1 MTKDKKFRTL
11 LILCAVLVV
20 LGVALLIV
28 KGIDKQQEKMQAEQQ
43 TLFEVEFADMTKLSW
58 CNGEDEA
65 FAFYKE
71 DGVWHVEGDADFP
84 VDEASL
90 ETIAK
95 VFANFL
101 TNFTIE
107 DAENLSQYGLSKLE
121 SYISFETEETEA
133 TVYIGGYST
142 IDSLRYVKYGDDV
155 FLARTDPATYIED
168 YQLYDF
174 LLAETVPDFI
184 PNLISLS
191 REGTEESFDIVS
203 MNPGVYSYSED
214 YTYFTTYGKA
224 GYTPLET
231 SSVEAYGSYIQSLDY
246 SNFASYTADDEE
258 SLAEFGLDDPEFKLV
273 IQYADT
279 SGEED
284 EDVTLVLAYGTNGE
298 DYVVRIGDSR
308 VICLLDEDTYLF
320 IRDLD
325 IDEYRP
331 NDLLDIDWDL
341 ATSIEVTLDG
351 SRYTF
356 AMADEDSEDEDA
368 PDYTNIRKAINN
380 LGVERYTE
388 DAEIGKLELSLL
400 SIWITK
406 DIRA

>member
-1 MTKDKKFRTL
+1 
-11 LILCAVLVV
+11 
-20 LGVALLIV
+20 
-28 KGIDKQQEKMQAEQQ
+28 
-43 TLFEVEFADMTKLSW
+43 
-58 CNGEDEA
+58 
-65 FAFYKE
+65 
-71 DGVWHVEGDADFP
+71 
-84 VDEASL
+84 
-90 ETIAK
+90 
-95 VFANFL
+95 
-101 TNFTIE
+101 
-107 DAENLSQYGLSKLE
+107 
-121 SYISFETEETEA
+121 
-133 TVYIGGYST
+133 
-142 IDSLRYVKYGDDV
+142 
-155 FLARTDPATYIED
+155 
-168 YQLYDF
+168 
-174 LLAETVPDFI
+174 
-184 PNLISLS
+184 
-191 REGTEESFDIVS
+191 

-273 IQYADT
+273 IQYTDT

-388 DAEIGKLELSLL
+388 DAEIGKLELSLVINL
-400 SIWITK
+400 DNERYPSLNISIYRHNGDSCIVRWGGDTYCVVERRDVVDLIEYIY
-406 DIRA
+406 DEVL